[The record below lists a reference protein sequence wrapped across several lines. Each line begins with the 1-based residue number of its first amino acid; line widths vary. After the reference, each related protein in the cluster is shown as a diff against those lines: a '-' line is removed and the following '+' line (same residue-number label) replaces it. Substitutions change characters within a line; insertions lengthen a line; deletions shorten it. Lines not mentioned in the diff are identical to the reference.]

1 MKKKRQKICIIKKKI
16 LTLHQYTNK
25 IYNYN
30 KWT

>member
-1 MKKKRQKICIIKKKI
+1 MKKRAKNLHHKKNI